1 MMIEQVF
8 VFGSGH
14 LLLLL
19 LKLMNRLEFEAEHL
33 ANCVIF
39 DFVTAQQ
46 MNKRL
51 EHNRIVLKRFQN
63 DVQNSIG
70 IQIETTFCFKFIDL
84 NQIKMTAMQ
93 HSNN

>member
-1 MMIEQVF
+1 MKRMMIDQVF
-8 VFGSGH
+8 VFGGGH
-14 LLLLL
+14 LLLLLL

-33 ANCVIF
+33 TNCVIF
-39 DFVTAQQ
+39 HFVTSQQ

-70 IQIETTFCFKFIDL
+70 IQIETTFLFL
-84 NQIKMTAMQ
+84 NL
-93 HSNN
+93 